1 MVIILSSRSLSGK
14 NRLRELIV
22 LAMIAALMVATQV
35 ALAALPNI
43 HLVAVFVILA
53 AMLFGWRSLYS
64 VYIFVVLE
72 ALIYGLSMWVI
83 NYLYVW
89 TVLAIVAIAFRSNR
103 SALFWAAVSGAF
115 GLGFGA
121 LCAIPYAIAG
131 GWAAGFA
138 YWVAGIPFDL
148 LHCASNAVLAFVLLM
163 PLYRLCCR
171 LLGRTDNL

>member
-1 MVIILSSRSLSGK
+1 MGA
-14 NRLRELIV
+14 LIF
-22 LAMIAALMVATQV
+22 AAKF
-35 ALAALPNI
+35 ALASLPNI
-43 HLVAVFVILA
+43 NINAVLIILTTIF
-53 AMLFGWRSLYS
+53 FGWKALYS

-72 ALIYGLSMWVI
+72 ALIYGFSIWVI

-89 TVLAIVAIAFRSNR
+89 TVLAVVAIVFRSSR
-103 SALFWAAVSGAF
+103 SRFFWAAVSGLF

-121 LCAIPYAIAG
+121 LCSIPYYITG

-148 LHCASNAVLAFVLLM
+148 LHCASNAVLAFILLM

-171 LLGRTDNL
+171 LLGRSENS

>member
-1 MVIILSSRSLSGK
+1 
-14 NRLRELIV
+14 
-22 LAMIAALMVATQV
+22 MIAALMVATQV
-35 ALAALPNI
+35 ALSALPNI

-53 AMLFGWRSLYS
+53 AMLFGWRALYS
-64 VYIFVVLE
+64 VYIFVALE

-89 TVLAIVAIAFRSNR
+89 TVLCIIAIMFRKNR
-103 SALFWAAVSGAF
+103 SALFWAAVSGIF

-121 LCAIPYAIAG
+121 LCAIPYIIAG

-148 LHCASNAVLAFVLLM
+148 IHCVSNAVLAFILLM

-171 LLGRTDNL
+171 LLDRTIDV

>member
-1 MVIILSSRSLSGK
+1 
-14 NRLRELIV
+14 
-22 LAMIAALMVATQV
+22 MIAALMVATQV
-35 ALAALPNI
+35 ALASLPNI

-53 AMLFGWRSLYS
+53 ALLFGWKALYS

-72 ALIYGLSMWVI
+72 ALIYGFSMWVI

-89 TVLAIVAIAFRSNR
+89 TVLAILAILLRKNR
-103 SALFWAAVSGAF
+103 SRLFWAAVSGVF
-115 GLGFGA
+115 GLFFGA
-121 LCAIPYAIAG
+121 LCAIPYVITG

-148 LHCASNAVLAFVLLM
+148 IHCASNAVLAFILLM

-171 LLGRTDNL
+171 LLGRPADA

>member
-1 MVIILSSRSLSGK
+1 MSSRSLSGK
-14 NRLRELIV
+14 GRLRELIV

-53 AMLFGWRSLYS
+53 SMLFGWKALYS

-72 ALIYGLSMWVI
+72 ALIYGFSIWVI

-89 TVLAIVAIAFRSNR
+89 TVLAVVAIVFRSSR
-103 SALFWAAVSGAF
+103 SRFFWAAVSGLF

-121 LCAIPYAIAG
+121 LCSIPYYITG

-148 LHCASNAVLAFVLLM
+148 LHCASNAVLAFILLM

-171 LLGRTDNL
+171 LLGRSENS